1 MCWAKIQKNS
11 RLKRILGETL
21 EGQPFQNP
29 LLFSTFMLWCLH
41 VRCTFVSG
49 LNATNWCYVV
59 IVFIVNEYVYEYIC
73 IRIYMQKKKLKTLIR
88 WKFPAFTQTLPLFS
102 PNWIIETSYWQLLKL
117 HIDNYWNFILTSI
130 ERFLKNVS
138 GSLPFREQVN
148 IYICEKCPIV
158 HLFKLKT
165 MIASPCHHEK
175 VNAPLKQRRIA
186 DLDKYWQGKFKRE
199 LTVMMFGR
207 FLPLTSPVDVYP
219 NNCYPSHPSYCL
231 FETRDTTAPFEF
243 FTPSNLPK
251 KDPKGAS
258 VWLFDY
264 FCALPEFSLHYIG
277 PWKWFEQV

>member
-1 MCWAKIQKNS
+1 MNMYMNI
-11 RLKRILGETL
+11 
-21 EGQPFQNP
+21 
-29 LLFSTFMLWCLH
+29 
-41 VRCTFVSG
+41 
-49 LNATNWCYVV
+49 
-59 IVFIVNEYVYEYIC
+59 YVYEYIC
-73 IRIYMQKKKLKTLIR
+73 KRKSWKHWSDESFRLLLKLCLSFLQIG
-88 WKFPAFTQTLPLFS
+88 
-102 PNWIIETSYWQLLKL
+102 LLKL

-138 GSLPFREQVN
+138 GSLPFREQV

-165 MIASPCHHEK
+165 MIASPCHHGKE
-175 VNAPLKQRRIA
+175 NASLKQRWIA

-219 NNCYPSHPSYCL
+219 NNCFPSHPSFCL

-258 VWLFDY
+258 VWLLDY
-264 FCALPEFSLHYIG
+264 LFSFPDLPCLHYIG
-277 PWKWFEQV
+277 LWKWFEQV

>member
-1 MCWAKIQKNS
+1 M
-11 RLKRILGETL
+11 
-21 EGQPFQNP
+21 
-29 LLFSTFMLWCLH
+29 
-41 VRCTFVSG
+41 
-49 LNATNWCYVV
+49 
-59 IVFIVNEYVYEYIC
+59 
-73 IRIYMQKKKLKTLIR
+73 
-88 WKFPAFTQTLPLFS
+88 
-102 PNWIIETSYWQLLKL
+102 
-117 HIDNYWNFILTSI
+117 TSI

-138 GSLPFREQVN
+138 GSLPFREQV

-186 DLDKYWQGKFKRE
+186 DLDKSWQGKFKRE

-251 KDPKGAS
+251 KTPKGP
-258 VWLFDY
+258 LFDCWIISVHCLS
-264 FCALPEFSLHYIG
+264 FPDLPCLHYIG
-277 PWKWFEQV
+277 LWK